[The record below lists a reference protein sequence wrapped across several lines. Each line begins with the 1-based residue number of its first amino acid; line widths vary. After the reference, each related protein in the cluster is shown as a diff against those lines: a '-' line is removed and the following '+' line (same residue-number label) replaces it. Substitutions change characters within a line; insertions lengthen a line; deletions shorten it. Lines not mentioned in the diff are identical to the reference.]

1 VFTIISRHRWHHKFA
16 EKVRAM
22 RQGSVDPVG
31 TLSVGNVV
39 TAAVTLLKSN
49 FGDYFQLV
57 LRSMGW
63 LIVGFLASIP
73 AIFVGAL
80 LSQASQG
87 LGIFVGVLLWLGAF
101 LFCLGKYMAN
111 RAMISRLAYQQLIN
125 RPETVR
131 DVSQILGNSQWRFLG
146 LGLWLVLFG
155 IVAFIL
161 AYLVLLVG
169 VGMGVFLSTQ
179 VSGPVGWILATVFS
193 LAGFLGFLYI
203 LLRYGAAVFISEL
216 PVAIEGKVSSGLEGI
231 SRSWQLTAPYVG
243 RVMLI
248 LFVAF
253 LITLP
258 LSMVANS
265 PTALIY
271 ADLFSEMQKGMAD
284 PTAFSSAASSS
295 KYAILNILSFVL
307 SILLELF
314 LVPFYQ
320 AIKSVLY
327 FDLRSRREGNDLGMR
342 S

>member
-1 VFTIISRHRWHHKFA
+1 
-16 EKVRAM
+16 M
-22 RQGSVDPVG
+22 RQGSIDPIG

-49 FGDYFQLV
+49 FGDYFLLV

-63 LIVGFLASIP
+63 LVVGVLASVP

-80 LSQASQG
+80 LSQASEG
-87 LGIFVGVLLWLGAF
+87 LGILVGVLLWVGAF

-111 RAMISRLAYQQLIN
+111 RAMISRLAYQQLID
-125 RPETVR
+125 RPETVK
-131 DVSQILGNSQWRFLG
+131 DVSRILGNSQWRFLG

-161 AYLVLLVG
+161 AYLVLFIG
-169 VGMGVFLSTQ
+169 VGIGVFLSIQ
-179 VSGPVGWILATVFS
+179 ISGPVGWILAGIFI
-193 LAGFLGFLYI
+193 LAGFLGFIYI

-216 PVAIEGKVSSGLEGI
+216 PVAVEGNNSSGLEGI

-271 ADLFSEMQKGMAD
+271 ADLFSELQKGMTD
-284 PTAFSSAASSS
+284 PTAMSSVINSS
-295 KYAILNILSFVL
+295 KNVFLNVL
-307 SILLELF
+307 SLVLSLLLELF

-320 AIKSVLY
+320 SIKSVLY